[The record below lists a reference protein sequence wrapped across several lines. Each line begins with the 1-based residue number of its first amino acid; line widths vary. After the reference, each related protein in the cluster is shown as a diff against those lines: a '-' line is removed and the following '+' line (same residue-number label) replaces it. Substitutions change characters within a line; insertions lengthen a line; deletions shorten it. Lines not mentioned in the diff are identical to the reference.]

1 MTSAWYYRPIADA
14 DAATHNSPPWARERV
29 PLLLEWARCFS
40 IGATTLAIR
49 LFMHSCGTYE
59 IEDDKAY
66 RKFLQTVLGGNGRLQ
81 DQGLITVSNHRS
93 LFDDPGVVSCLLPLP
108 IAVQPKLQRWGLCS
122 QEYCFNDALPG
133 LVKGYI
139 GAGQVLPICRGGGI
153 DQRALLNFARHLAC
167 GEWCH
172 VFPEGGVWQW
182 EELGGRRALPE
193 NAAMASSSDFGG
205 CSDRGSQSANNL
217 TDKKKND
224 HNGGTML
231 RILPGT
237 LQQRALPLSTKGKL
251 KWGVGK
257 LIAHAPVM
265 PRVIPFA
272 HHGMDRL
279 LPQDD
284 ATGRTRLRDGLFAS
298 FLPDPRG
305 AKDRLHVRVRFGE
318 EITFDDLVQDHESE
332 HGKLWKYCGKLN
344 AESASAK
351 SKSGEGDECHALWSS
366 SAEERAL
373 YSKIVQRIESRLEV
387 ITKEVCKNN

>member
-1 MTSAWYYRPIADA
+1 MPLRSCLAYAKHTACAIFAASMTSAWYYRPIADA

-49 LFMHSCGTYE
+49 FFMHSCGTYE

-153 DQRALLNFARHLAC
+153 DQRALLDFARHLAC

-172 VFPEGGVWQW
+172 VFPGETTQNHEQKPMKMQELYLCNNSRHAMLIRNNHTTPSCFLCRGRGVAMGGAGWAK
-182 EELGGRRALPE
+182 G
-193 NAAMASSSDFGG
+193 AARE
-205 CSDRGSQSANNL
+205 CR
-217 TDKKKND
+217 
-224 HNGGTML
+224 
-231 RILPGT
+231 
-237 LQQRALPLSTKGKL
+237 
-251 KWGVGK
+251 
-257 LIAHAPVM
+257 
-265 PRVIPFA
+265 
-272 HHGMDRL
+272 HG
-279 LPQDD
+279 
-284 ATGRTRLRDGLFAS
+284 F
-298 FLPDPRG
+298 
-305 AKDRLHVRVRFGE
+305 VV
-318 EITFDDLVQDHESE
+318 
-332 HGKLWKYCGKLN
+332 
-344 AESASAK
+344 
-351 SKSGEGDECHALWSS
+351 
-366 SAEERAL
+366 
-373 YSKIVQRIESRLEV
+373 
-387 ITKEVCKNN
+387 